1 MIYLLSTLTVLAV
14 LIFVHEFGHFLFAK
28 LFNVHVLKF
37 SLGFGPTLFKFKKKE
52 TEYMLSLVPL
62 GGYVKLLGEDKEEE
76 ISDDLKQHSFQ
87 NKSGLQK
94 ILIIFG
100 GPLFNFLFAAVVFAF
115 LFVKGVPMLQ
125 PYVAEVQKDFPA
137 AVAGIEKGDK
147 ILSINGVKITS
158 WDDLSENIKKSNGNE
173 LEINVLRK
181 NQILTFTL
189 KPKIKTYK
197 NIFGENKKRYFIG
210 IIADTNKYVVKHY
223 NPISAIGLGVKETV
237 KWIKLTVLS
246 IVKIIERVVPLNTI
260 GGPILIGKIAGEQ
273 AKAGSSN
280 FLFFLAVISVN
291 LGVLNLFPIPILD
304 GGHIVIITV
313 ESIMGREIDVKKIEF
328 IQKIG
333 LSILILLMTFAF
345 YNDILRLF
353 SSK

>member
-1 MIYLLSTLTVLAV
+1 MFIRIVCEDYRKPSKQRDLCTKTLT
-14 LIFVHEFGHFLFAK
+14 
-28 LFNVHVLKF
+28 
-37 SLGFGPTLFKFKKKE
+37 
-52 TEYMLSLVPL
+52 
-62 GGYVKLLGEDKEEE
+62 
-76 ISDDLKQHSFQ
+76 
-87 NKSGLQK
+87 
-94 ILIIFG
+94 
-100 GPLFNFLFAAVVFAF
+100 
-115 LFVKGVPMLQ
+115 
-125 PYVAEVQKDFPA
+125 
-137 AVAGIEKGDK
+137 
-147 ILSINGVKITS
+147 
-158 WDDLSENIKKSNGNE
+158 
-173 LEINVLRK
+173 
-181 NQILTFTL
+181 
-189 KPKIKTYK
+189 
-197 NIFGENKKRYFIG
+197 ENKKRYFIG